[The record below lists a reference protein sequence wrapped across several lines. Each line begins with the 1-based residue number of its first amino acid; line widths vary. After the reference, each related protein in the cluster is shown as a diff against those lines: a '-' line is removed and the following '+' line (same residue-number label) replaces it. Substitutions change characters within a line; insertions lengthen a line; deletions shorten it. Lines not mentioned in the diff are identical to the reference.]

1 MATNTPGEKGLSSSG
16 VIEARKAQ
24 GAIMTLFS
32 NLRAASKPKT
42 RQTEEDQIKESRE
55 LVAEMNKILEKK
67 LG

>member
-1 MATNTPGEKGLSSSG
+1 
-16 VIEARKAQ
+16 
-24 GAIMTLFS
+24 MTLFS